1 MTVTAE
7 TTPRATGATVV
18 AETTTNTGAIA
29 SISAEDRA
37 ERLASAGQ
45 AWSERIASS
54 AKNAQLSFSAQGSA
68 QGSVSSVITAGRHT
82 FTVDEPTP
90 LAGDDA
96 APNPVEYA
104 LGALISCQIVVYRL
118 FAQNLGLTI
127 DTLDVNAEGH
137 LDVQGLFGT
146 DETVRPGFSAVRV
159 NVEISG
165 PDSDAAYQDLQTA
178 VDAHCP
184 VFDIFTNPTPIE
196 VAVSKTN

>member
-7 TTPRATGATVV
+7 TTSGSTDTRANTGATV
-18 AETTTNTGAIA
+18 A
-29 SISAEDRA
+29 ISAEVRADR
-37 ERLASAGQ
+37 LTSAGQ
-45 AWSERIASS
+45 AWNERIAAS
-54 AKNAQLSFSAQGSA
+54 AKNAQLSFSAKGSA

-118 FAQNLGLTI
+118 YAHNLGLTI
-127 DTLDVNAEGH
+127 DSLDVSAEGD
-137 LDVQGLFGT
+137 LDVQGLFVA

-159 NVEISG
+159 NVAIAG
-165 PDSDAAYQDLQTA
+165 PGSDEAYQELQAT

-184 VFDIFTNPTPIE
+184 VFDIFTNPSPIN
-196 VAVSKTN
+196 VTVTKTN